1 MMCAE
6 SRHDVGADSIS
17 ARVCRAAGP
26 GRYGIDPYRHTFL
39 RVAAAGTPSLC
50 FLPLYKYFLPCQRH
64 LRHPPARFGFDQ
76 PHRVPNGAGR
86 RRAGAGIGGG
96 FDAEDSV
103 APGCCCPSCAPNR
116 SPGRTAVLSTE
127 SSASPPPPMQRVPQP
142 RLPSGR
148 VCGSVHSSVSS
159 SGLPP
164 RSPPPNRSSP
174 CGPAR

>member
-50 FLPLYKYFLPCQRH
+50 FLTLYKSFLPCQRH

-103 APGCCCPSCAPNR
+103 DK
-116 SPGRTAVLSTE
+116 TAVRPGLRFG
-127 SSASPPPPMQRVPQP
+127 AQFGQQQRVAAALAAAKPEFP
-142 RLPSGR
+142 LRAG
-148 VCGSVHSSVSS
+148 
-159 SGLPP
+159 
-164 RSPPPNRSSP
+164 
-174 CGPAR
+174 